1 MECKISKASSFL
13 QRVLYCGGV
22 PVGGGEV
29 TMEAQN
35 GASSEESVPE
45 SWKIRHLT
53 SQSLVQNGR
62 CPPGSVILQ
71 ITTKRA
77 REWGMRKVGEVSHFR
92 CHRTSKVENWT

>member
-35 GASSEESVPE
+35 GASSEESARILEDKAPDLTEPCAKWEVPTWQCYFTDYHKKSE
-45 SWKIRHLT
+45 G
-53 SQSLVQNGR
+53 VGNEEGR
-62 CPPGSVILQ
+62 
-71 ITTKRA
+71 
-77 REWGMRKVGEVSHFR
+77 
-92 CHRTSKVENWT
+92 

>member
-1 MECKISKASSFL
+1 MELPQGSL
-13 QRVLYCGGV
+13 
-22 PVGGGEV
+22 
-29 TMEAQN
+29 
-35 GASSEESVPE
+35 PE

-77 REWGMRKVGEVSHFR
+77 REWGNEEGR
-92 CHRTSKVENWT
+92 